1 MSCLLLRMPW
11 RALAKLS
18 LQLSAL
24 LIQDRMVE
32 KKKDSLAHKD
42 EASLRGDKHND
53 HTQKSFRGKRSLQ
66 RHPKLSGYVTDAK
79 NQIVC
84 SIGNIPSLFL

>member
-32 KKKDSLAHKD
+32 KKKKKILWLTKMKLACEETNIMTTRRKVLGGKG
-42 EASLRGDKHND
+42 A
-53 HTQKSFRGKRSLQ
+53 FRDTPNS
-66 RHPKLSGYVTDAK
+66 PVT
-79 NQIVC
+79 
-84 SIGNIPSLFL
+84 

>member
-1 MSCLLLRMPW
+1 MSCLLLRMAW

-32 KKKDSLAHKD
+32 KKKILWLTKMKLACEETNIMTTRRKVLGGKG
-42 EASLRGDKHND
+42 A
-53 HTQKSFRGKRSLQ
+53 FRDTPNS
-66 RHPKLSGYVTDAK
+66 PVT
-79 NQIVC
+79 
-84 SIGNIPSLFL
+84 